1 MSQSDS
7 TIAALA
13 TRSGRS
19 ALAVIRVSGLRAF
32 QVIRRLLNADDADR
46 LEDRRASLV
55 SLYSF
60 GEETRRLLDE
70 CIVVPYAA
78 PETFTGEDIVEIF
91 THGGRLIPSL
101 VLQSLVQA
109 GADLAKPGEFTQR
122 AFLNGKID
130 LAKAEA
136 IDSLSHADTTAEL
149 DLIHHHYSGQFS
161 AEIKKIRSEITD
173 LLSLLE
179 LELDFAEEDVEF
191 ADREELRSRLDFLE
205 SLLHKLSHSYQ
216 RAHLIRE
223 GIRVAIIGKPNVGKS
238 SLLNL
243 LLKRE
248 RSIVTDIPGTT
259 RDVIEE
265 AIEIRGQKYV
275 FIDTAGIRDAD
286 DIVEKEGVLRSQSAL
301 ENADVVLMVIDSSR
315 PLDREDWEIRQRVF
329 QQKISDQGIIIV
341 SNKTDLEVQ
350 AGVEE
355 LRSFCADKITLEL
368 SCVTGDG
375 LDALEKSLSA
385 VTQDLFTS
393 DSDDFMVLNLRQK
406 DAVERAQ
413 SAVVSAKQHFDEG
426 LSQEFIATDI
436 RHAIDAL
443 SELIGEITTEDVL
456 GQIFSNFCI
465 GK

>member
-1 MSQSDS
+1 MSQSDR

-32 QVIRRLLNADDADR
+32 QVIRQLLSTEDAER

-60 GEETRRLLDE
+60 GEDNRRLLDE
-70 CIVVPYAA
+70 CIVVPYTA

-101 VLQSLVQA
+101 VLQSLVRA

-161 AEIKKIRSEITD
+161 SEIKKIRSEITD

-191 ADREELRSRLDFLE
+191 ADRAELRSRLDFLE

-265 AIEIRGQKYV
+265 AVEIRGQKYV
-275 FIDTAGIRDAD
+275 FIDTAGIREAD
-286 DIVEKEGVLRSQSAL
+286 DIVEKEGVRRSQSAL
-301 ENADVVLMVIDSSR
+301 ENADVIVLVIDSSR
-315 PLDREDWEIRQRVF
+315 SLDREDWEIRQRVL
-329 QQKISDQGIIIV
+329 QQKTSTQGIIIIN
-341 SNKTDLEVQ
+341 NKTDLDVQ

-355 LRSFCADKITLEL
+355 RRSFCADMITLEL

-375 LDALEKSLSA
+375 LEALEKSLTA
-385 VTQDLFTS
+385 ATHDLYAS

-406 DAVERAQ
+406 NAVDSAL
-413 SAVVSAKQHFDEG
+413 SAVVSAKQHFEEG

-456 GQIFSNFCI
+456 GHIFSNFCI